1 MPPLMRVERAFP
13 LHWPLSQEHGF
24 GSLLA
29 RRLVVDVDWALVQLC
44 GVTGGAF
51 QLVEV
56 LVLLSITDAAKI
68 YKELLCKGRRAE
80 K

>member
-1 MPPLMRVERAFP
+1 MPPLIRVERAFP

-51 QLVEV
+51 QLVEA
-56 LVLLSITDAAKI
+56 LSMADDITLYGGGQAQTHSLLPQ
-68 YKELLCKGRRAE
+68 EL
-80 K
+80 